1 MKRALLPLLA
11 ASLLLTA
18 ACTSTTPETEQ
29 AAAVRAEDAANR
41 PPGSTEVLGAY
52 DPGTPETTS
61 NTTADALRG
70 FSDTEF
76 LLAAASSNELEV
88 QLGQLAAQQGSSDAV
103 KQYGQMM
110 VDQHTA
116 AIQEQSAVNTQ
127 LDVRPSAAIMPMH
140 QDLVDRL
147 KDKTGPDFDKRYL
160 NVMQTAH
167 KLDITMF
174 EAKEKRAD
182 NPAVQAL
189 AAKTLPTL
197 RAHLEEAKTLDKQM
211 K

>member
-1 MKRALLPLLA
+1 MKRACLPLLA
-11 ASLLLTA
+11 ASLLLIA
-18 ACTSTTPETEQ
+18 ACTSTNPESEQ

-41 PPGSTEVLGAY
+41 PPGSSEVLGAY
-52 DPGTPETTS
+52 DPGTSETTS
-61 NTTADALRG
+61 PTTADALRG
-70 FSDTEF
+70 LSDTEF

-88 QLGQLAAQQGSSDAV
+88 QLGQLAAQQASADAV

-110 VDQHTA
+110 VDHHTS
-116 AIQEQSAVNTQ
+116 AIQEQSALNTQ

-140 QDLVDRL
+140 QQLVDRL
-147 KDKTGPDFDKRYL
+147 KDKSGPDFDKRYL
-160 NVMQTAH
+160 DVMKTAH

-182 NPAVQAL
+182 NAAVQAM
-189 AAKTLPTL
+189 AAKMLPTL
-197 RAHLEEAKTLDKQM
+197 RDHLEEAKTLEKQV